1 MDVSKPRAAGGA
13 PLTAADLERLMA
25 DYGDGILRTCALFLR
40 DPALAED
47 AAQESMLRAWRSY
60 GGFRCGSSEKTW
72 LTAIAMNV
80 CRTMLRS
87 PWRTRR
93 AGPEALEGLTVTD
106 APRGDDTLLH
116 AVAALPRKYREVVV
130 LYYYQELTI
139 REISQ
144 ALSVPANTV
153 GVRLKRARE
162 RLRPMLKE
170 WYYDEP

>member
-1 MDVSKPRAAGGA
+1 
-13 PLTAADLERLMA
+13 
-25 DYGDGILRTCALFLR
+25 
-40 DPALAED
+40 
-47 AAQESMLRAWRSY
+47 MLRAWRSY
-60 GGFRCGSSEKTW
+60 GGFRGGSSEKTW

-93 AGPEALEGLTVTD
+93 AGPEALEGLAITD
-106 APRGDDTLLH
+106 APRGDDTLLR

>member
-47 AAQESMLRAWRSY
+47 AAQE
-60 GGFRCGSSEKTW
+60 
-72 LTAIAMNV
+72 
-80 CRTMLRS
+80 TMLRS

-130 LYYYQELTI
+130 LYYSQELTI